1 MLMNM
6 MMMIRQ
12 LSVVRGVC
20 IVVVIGVGVV
30 VVMCGVVIV
39 VDGVVVIVVAG
50 IIIGVV
56 IVGVAVVSGRWGSL
70 NLRLGRS

>member
-20 IVVVIGVGVV
+20 IVVVVGVV